1 MNWRFS
7 SAKSTKVC
15 CTGKFLGLTPILPR
29 TNIHSC
35 AIWSGPKKKL
45 FRLLAAVEISG
56 GSTTVRK
63 LFLLALTTFVSAIG
77 FQPLTHAQDF
87 YKDKTLTIVVGYSP
101 GGSFDLYARVLAR
114 YIGRYLPGNP
124 TRIVENMTGAGG
136 LIAANYLYNRV
147 KPDSLTI
154 GAWASPLVLQHIMG
168 NEAAQFDGR
177 KFGYLGIPSPYDTVC
192 TFNQQSGI
200 TKMDDW
206 INAKRPQKI
215 STIGPGTST
224 SDIPKLLKAALNLP
238 MDVIDGYK
246 GGADARLAV
255 ESGEVDGY
263 CGSWGTVETVW
274 RSAYE
279 SKKIVPV
286 LQASLKSHPK
296 YKQIPLAISYAKT
309 EEARELLR
317 VADNVH
323 VVQFP
328 FSVPPGMAK
337 DRLEL
342 LQRAFIRTLKDPE
355 LIAEAKKSQLDIDP
369 VDGPTI
375 TKTLTSLYDL
385 KPATVAQLK
394 DILLP
399 QKK

>member
-1 MNWRFS
+1 MEKYLHRLALVS
-7 SAKSTKVC
+7 
-15 CTGKFLGLTPILPR
+15 FLVV
-29 TNIHSC
+29 
-35 AIWSGPKKKL
+35 SGPSL
-45 FRLLAAVEISG
+45 VG
-56 GSTTVRK
+56 
-63 LFLLALTTFVSAIG
+63 
-77 FQPLTHAQDF
+77 AQD

-136 LIAANYLYNRV
+136 LIAANHLYNRV
-147 KPDSLTI
+147 KPDGLTI
-154 GAWASPLVLQHIMG
+154 GAWASPLVLQQIMG

-177 KFGYLGIPSPYDTVC
+177 RFGYLGIPSEYDTVC

-286 LQASLKSHPK
+286 LQTARKSQQK
-296 YKQIPLAISYAKT
+296 YKHVPLANSYAKT
-309 EEARELLR
+309 EDARELLKI
-317 VADNVH
+317 ADDVH
-323 VVQFP
+323 VAQFP
-328 FSVPPGMAK
+328 FSVPPGMEK
-337 DRLEL
+337 VRLEL
-342 LQRAFIRTLKDPE
+342 LQRAFVQTFKDRD
-355 LIAEAKKSQLDIDP
+355 LLAEAKRSELDVGP

-375 TKTLTSLYDL
+375 AKTLAGLYDL
-385 KPATVAQLK
+385 NPATVARLK

-399 QKK
+399 KKK

>member
-1 MNWRFS
+1 MQ
-7 SAKSTKVC
+7 K
-15 CTGKFLGLTPILPR
+15 ILR
-29 TNIHSC
+29 
-35 AIWSGPKKKL
+35 
-45 FRLLAAVEISG
+45 R
-56 GSTTVRK
+56 
-63 LFLLALTTFVSAIG
+63 LALAVTLVVICQWSVSA
-77 FQPLTHAQDF
+77 QE
-87 YKDKTLTIVVGYSP
+87 YKDKTVTIIVGYSP

-136 LIAANYLYNRV
+136 LIAANHLYNRV
-147 KPDSLTI
+147 KPDGLTI
-154 GAWASPLVLQHIMG
+154 GAWASPLVLQQIMG

-177 KFGYLGIPSPYDTVC
+177 RFGYLGIPSPYDTVC

-200 TKMDDW
+200 AQMEDW
-206 INAKRPQKI
+206 INAKRAQKI

-263 CGSWGTVETVW
+263 CGSWGTVEAVW

-286 LQASLKSHPK
+286 LQVARKSQPK
-296 YKQIPLAISYAKT
+296 YKHIPLASHYAKT
-309 EEARELLR
+309 EEARELLKI
-317 VADNVH
+317 ADDVH
-323 VVQFP
+323 IAQFP

-342 LQRAFIRTLKDPE
+342 LQRAFIRTFKDRD
-355 LIAEAKKSQLDIDP
+355 LIAEAKRSQLDIEP

-375 TKTLTSLYDL
+375 TRTLTGLYDI
-385 KPATVAQLK
+385 KPATVAKLK
-394 DILLP
+394 DILLA
-399 QKK
+399 KRK

>member
-1 MNWRFS
+1 MKKPFGVLA
-7 SAKSTKVC
+7 SAAFAVV
-15 CTGKFLGLTPILPR
+15 FVV
-29 TNIHSC
+29 
-35 AIWSGPKKKL
+35 SGEL
-45 FRLLAAVEISG
+45 S
-56 GSTTVRK
+56 VR
-63 LFLLALTTFVSAIG
+63 
-77 FQPLTHAQDF
+77 AQE
-87 YKDKTLTIVVGYSP
+87 YKDKTLTIIVGYSP

-136 LIAANYLYNRV
+136 IIAANHLYNRV
-147 KPDSLTI
+147 KPDGLTS
-154 GAWASPLVLQHIMG
+154 GAWASPLVLQHVMG

-200 TKMDDW
+200 TKMEDW

-274 RSAYE
+274 RAAYA

-286 LQASLKSHPK
+286 LQATLKSNPK
-296 YKQIPLAISYAKT
+296 YKQIPLAINYAKT
-309 EEARELLR
+309 EEARELLT

-323 VVQFP
+323 GAQFP
-328 FSVPPGMAK
+328 FSVPPGMEK
-337 DRLEL
+337 GRLEL
-342 LQRAFIRTLKDPE
+342 LQRAFVQTFKDRD
-355 LIAEAKKSQLDIDP
+355 LLAEAKKSELDVEP

-375 TKTLTSLYDL
+375 AKTLSGLYNL
-385 KPATVAQLK
+385 KPATVARLK
-394 DILLP
+394 EILLP
-399 QKK
+399 KKK

>member
-1 MNWRFS
+1 MFAVSLIVS
-7 SAKSTKVC
+7 SQS
-15 CTGKFLGLTPILPR
+15 
-29 TNIHSC
+29 
-35 AIWSGPKKKL
+35 
-45 FRLLAAVEISG
+45 AAN
-56 GSTTVRK
+56 
-63 LFLLALTTFVSAIG
+63 
-77 FQPLTHAQDF
+77 AQE
-87 YKDKTLTIVVGYSP
+87 YKDKTLTIIVGYSP

-136 LIAANYLYNRV
+136 MIAANHLYNRV
-147 KPDSLTI
+147 KPDGLTI
-154 GAWASPLVLQHIMG
+154 GAWASPLVLQQIMG

-177 KFGYLGIPSPYDTVC
+177 RFGYLGIPSEYDTVC
-192 TFNQQSGI
+192 TFNQKSGI

-274 RSAYE
+274 RGAYE
-279 SKKIVPV
+279 SKKIIPV
-286 LQASLKSHPK
+286 LQATLKPNPK
-296 YKQIPLAISYAKT
+296 YKQIPVAMNFAKT
-309 EEARELLR
+309 EESRELLKI
-317 VADNVH
+317 ADDVH
-323 VVQFP
+323 GAQFP

-337 DRLEL
+337 DRLDL
-342 LQRAFIRTLKDPE
+342 LQKAFLQTFKDRD
-355 LIAEAKKSQLDIDP
+355 LIAEAKRSQLDIGP
-369 VDGPTI
+369 VDGPTV
-375 TKTLTSLYDL
+375 TKTLSGLYDL
-385 KPATVAQLK
+385 KPATVARLK

-399 QKK
+399 KKK

>member
-1 MNWRFS
+1 MKMRMG
-7 SAKSTKVC
+7 T
-15 CTGKFLGLTPILPR
+15 
-29 TNIHSC
+29 
-35 AIWSGPKKKL
+35 
-45 FRLLAAVEISG
+45 
-56 GSTTVRK
+56 
-63 LFLLALTTFVSAIG
+63 LALAVLLIVTSQSAVR
-77 FQPLTHAQDF
+77 AQD
-87 YKDKTLTIVVGYSP
+87 YKDRTLTIIVGYSP

-136 LIAANYLYNRV
+136 MIAANHLYNRV
-147 KPDSLTI
+147 KPDGLTI
-154 GAWASPLVLQHIMG
+154 GAWASPLVLQQIMG

-177 KFGYLGIPSPYDTVC
+177 RFGYLGIPSEYDTVC
-192 TFNQQSGI
+192 TFNQKSGI

-206 INAKRPQKI
+206 ISAKRPQKI

-274 RSAYE
+274 RGAYE
-279 SKKIVPV
+279 SKKIIPV
-286 LQASLKSHPK
+286 LQATLKPNPK
-296 YKQIPLAISYAKT
+296 YKQIPVAMNFAKT
-309 EEARELLR
+309 EESRELLKI
-317 VADNVH
+317 ADDVH
-323 VVQFP
+323 GAQFP

-337 DRLEL
+337 DRLDL
-342 LQRAFIRTLKDPE
+342 LQKAFLQTFKDRD
-355 LIAEAKKSQLDIDP
+355 LIAEAKRSQLDIGP
-369 VDGPTI
+369 VDGPTV
-375 TKTLTSLYDL
+375 TKTLSGLYDL
-385 KPATVAQLK
+385 KPATVARLK

-399 QKK
+399 KKK

>member
-1 MNWRFS
+1 MKVKSFLFS
-7 SAKSTKVC
+7 
-15 CTGKFLGLTPILPR
+15 GLI
-29 TNIHSC
+29 
-35 AIWSGPKKKL
+35 
-45 FRLLAAVEISG
+45 AAVIAVGELSI
-56 GSTTVRK
+56 
-63 LFLLALTTFVSAIG
+63 A
-77 FQPLTHAQDF
+77 QAQD
-87 YKDKTLTIVVGYSP
+87 YKDKTLTIIVGYSP

-136 LIAANYLYNRV
+136 IIAANHLYNRV
-147 KPDSLTI
+147 KPDGFTI
-154 GAWASPLVLQHIMG
+154 GAWASPLILQQIMG
-168 NEAAQFDGR
+168 NDAVQFDGR
-177 KFGYLGIPSPYDTVC
+177 RFGYLGIPSEYDTVC

-206 INAKRPQKI
+206 INARRPQKI

-224 SDIPKLLKAALNLP
+224 SDVPKILKAALNLP

-274 RSAYE
+274 RSAYD

-286 LQASLKSHPK
+286 LQVARQSQPK
-296 YKQIPLAISYAKT
+296 YKQVPLANSYAKT
-309 EEARELLR
+309 DEARELLKI
-317 VADNVH
+317 ADDVH
-323 VVQFP
+323 IAQFP

-342 LQRAFIRTLKDPE
+342 LQRAFIRTFKDSD
-355 LIAEAKKSQLDIDP
+355 LLGEAKRSQLDVEP

-375 TKTLTSLYDL
+375 TKTLTGLYDL
-385 KPATVAQLK
+385 KPATVAKLK

-399 QKK
+399 KRK

>member
-1 MNWRFS
+1 MHQKVARLIFAVSLIVS
-7 SAKSTKVC
+7 SQS
-15 CTGKFLGLTPILPR
+15 
-29 TNIHSC
+29 
-35 AIWSGPKKKL
+35 
-45 FRLLAAVEISG
+45 AVN
-56 GSTTVRK
+56 
-63 LFLLALTTFVSAIG
+63 
-77 FQPLTHAQDF
+77 AQD
-87 YKDKTLTIVVGYSP
+87 YKDKTLTIIVGYSP

-136 LIAANYLYNRV
+136 MIAANHLYNRV
-147 KPDSLTI
+147 KPDGLTI

-177 KFGYLGIPSPYDTVC
+177 RFGYLGIPSEYDTVC
-192 TFNQQSGI
+192 TFNQKSGI

-206 INAKRPQKI
+206 VNAKRPQKI

-279 SKKIVPV
+279 SKKIIPV
-286 LQASLKSHPK
+286 LQATLKPNPK
-296 YKQIPLAISYAKT
+296 YNQIPVAMNFAKT
-309 EEARELLR
+309 EESRELLKI
-317 VADNVH
+317 ADDVH
-323 VVQFP
+323 GAQFP

-337 DRLEL
+337 DRLDL
-342 LQRAFIRTLKDPE
+342 LQRAFLRSFKDPD
-355 LIAEAKKSQLDIDP
+355 LVAEAKKAQLDIGP
-369 VDGPTI
+369 VDGPTV
-375 TKTLTSLYDL
+375 TKTLTGLYDL
-385 KPATVAQLK
+385 KPATVARLK

-399 QKK
+399 KKK

>member
-1 MNWRFS
+1 LYFAAIVM
-7 SAKSTKVC
+7 
-15 CTGKFLGLTPILPR
+15 LGVAVAQP
-29 TNIHSC
+29 
-35 AIWSGPKKKL
+35 
-45 FRLLAAVEISG
+45 AAG
-56 GSTTVRK
+56 
-63 LFLLALTTFVSAIG
+63 
-77 FQPLTHAQDF
+77 AQDF

-101 GGSFDLYARVLAR
+101 GGSFDLYARVIAR

-136 LIAANYLYNRV
+136 LIAANHLYNRV
-147 KPDSLTI
+147 KPDGLTI

-177 KFGYLGIPSPYDTVC
+177 RFGYLGIPSPYDTVC
-192 TFNQQSGI
+192 TFNEKSGI

-206 INAKRPQKI
+206 INSKRPQKI

-224 SDIPKLLKAALNLP
+224 SDIPKMLKAALNLS

-274 RSAYE
+274 RAAYE

-296 YKQIPLAISYAKT
+296 YKQIPLAIDYAKT
-309 EEARELLR
+309 EEARDLLKI
-317 VADNVH
+317 ADNVH
-323 VVQFP
+323 VAQFP

-337 DRLEL
+337 DRLEI
-342 LQRAFIRTLKDPE
+342 LQRAFISTLKDRD
-355 LIAEAKKSQLDIDP
+355 LVAEAKKSQLDIDP

-375 TKTLTSLYDL
+375 TKTLSGLYDL
-385 KPATVAQLK
+385 KPATVARLK
-394 DILLP
+394 DILLA
-399 QKK
+399 KKR

>member
-1 MNWRFS
+1 M
-7 SAKSTKVC
+7 
-15 CTGKFLGLTPILPR
+15 
-29 TNIHSC
+29 
-35 AIWSGPKKKL
+35 KKL
-45 FRLLAAVEISG
+45 FLVLLATS
-56 GSTTVRK
+56 
-63 LFLLALTTFVSAIG
+63 ALVITAKPQARG
-77 FQPLTHAQDF
+77 QDF
-87 YKDKTLTIVVGYSP
+87 YKDKTLTIIVGYSP

-114 YIGRYLPGNP
+114 YIGRYLPGSP
-124 TRIVENMTGAGG
+124 TRVVENMTGAGG
-136 LIAANYLYNRV
+136 LIAANHLYNRV
-147 KPDSLTI
+147 KPDGLTI
-154 GAWASPLVLQHIMG
+154 GAWAAPLVLQQIMG

-200 TKMDDW
+200 AKMDDW

-224 SDIPKLLKAALNLP
+224 SDIPKLLKTAVNLP
-238 MDVIDGYK
+238 IDVIDGYK

-286 LQASLKSHPK
+286 LQTSLKSDPK
-296 YKQIPLAISYAKT
+296 YRNIPLAINYAKT

-317 VADNVH
+317 IADNVH
-323 VVQFP
+323 VAQFP

-337 DRLEL
+337 DRLAL
-342 LQRAFIRTLKDPE
+342 LQQAFMRTFKDPA
-355 LIAEAKKSQLDIDP
+355 LIEEARNLRSTSIRSTDRALRRRSP
-369 VDGPTI
+369 ASTI
-375 TKTLTSLYDL
+375 
-385 KPATVAQLK
+385 
-394 DILLP
+394 
-399 QKK
+399 